1 MLHKQCDE
9 WLHFHHMITVLVCFF
24 VWGSDAR
31 STHTLERLRAVLQA
45 KADDRDGL
53 FFDWFAYF
61 ENNYIRFKIKN
72 STVPC
77 ICAW

>member
-1 MLHKQCDE
+1 MDPLPSDDHYVG
-9 WLHFHHMITVLVCFF
+9 LFFF

-45 KADDRDGL
+45 KTDDRDGL

-61 ENNYIRFKIKN
+61 KSNYRRIQLFHLCVHDDVIMDI
-72 STVPC
+72 TPE
-77 ICAW
+77 